1 MHWLQ
6 RAAYPGTVGRGDKRP
21 VAHSILA
28 PVMGS
33 ACGLAVDGDQIV
45 PPRPQRHD
53 PALQAAAKQGRI
65 DAIDQAT
72 QPALAGN
79 AVMEFRE
86 LPQKMQ
92 ALRLRAVAQYSREA
106 GARWLRTV

>member
-1 MHWLQ
+1 MFGLRVDLQ
-6 RAAYPGTVGRGDKRP
+6 Q
-21 VAHSILA
+21 
-28 PVMGS
+28 
-33 ACGLAVDGDQIV
+33 GLDAGEARDGDQVV
-45 PPRPQRHD
+45 PPRPQRYD
-53 PALQAAAKQGRI
+53 PALEAAAKHGRI
-65 DAIDQAT
+65 DAIDQGT